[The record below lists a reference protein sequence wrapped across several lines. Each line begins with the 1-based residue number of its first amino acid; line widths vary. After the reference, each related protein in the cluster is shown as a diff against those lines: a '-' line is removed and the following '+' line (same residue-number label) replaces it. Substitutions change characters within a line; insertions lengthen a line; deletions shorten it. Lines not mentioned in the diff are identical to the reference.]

1 MMRTD
6 WGNELALLE
15 DEAQKI
21 QKRIVLVK
29 QLAALES
36 GDSKAAPKTPK
47 AAPKPKAPAVPG
59 AEPKKRGRP
68 RKVQPEGAAA
78 VAGEGDGKA
87 IKLPALLKTIG
98 QSLTKPVTMVEI
110 VNLVREA
117 GYKSDAKD
125 YANMVYQGLTKLV
138 DKGLFT
144 KTVKV
149 DDPTTRI
156 YEYVPS
162 ADAA

>member
-1 MMRTD
+1 MRTD

-29 QLAALES
+29 QLAALE
-36 GDSKAAPKTPK
+36 GADTKAAPKTPK

-68 RKVQPEGAAA
+68 RKVQPEGQ
-78 VAGEGDGKA
+78 VASDEGDGKA

-110 VNLVREA
+110 VNMVREA
-117 GYKSDAKD
+117 GYKSEAKD
-125 YANMVYQGLTKLV
+125 YSNMVYQGLTKLV